1 MNNHVITRM
10 STSSPK
16 QTEQINVSVAAD
28 VDWSVDSKTKSVCV
42 STKSIKMSVLLPR
55 NQLRESLKFES
66 GLSKK
71 LRTKLINFE
80 VLSITHPKNKKL
92 NDI

>member
-16 QTEQINVSVAAD
+16 QTEQINLSVAAD

-42 STKSIKMSVLLPR
+42 STKSIKMSVLLLPR

-71 LRTKLINFE
+71 LSTQLINF
-80 VLSITHPKNKKL
+80 
-92 NDI
+92 